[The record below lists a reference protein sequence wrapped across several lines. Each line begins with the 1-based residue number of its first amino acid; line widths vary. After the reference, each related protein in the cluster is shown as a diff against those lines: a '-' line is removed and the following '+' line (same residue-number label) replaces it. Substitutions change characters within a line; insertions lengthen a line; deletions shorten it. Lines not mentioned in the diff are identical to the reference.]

1 MHDAPQGGELND
13 VMCSYIVKAVRVREL
28 SPELGADTPGRGARV
43 DPGPGAAM
51 RAVGGRRV
59 LPAASGVPVVPAGS
73 CERPR
78 PDGGHPLPRPWK
90 TSWPRLL
97 LGGLTLLAAGSARPA
112 RVAGQERAQ
121 RLIERVDPQ
130 VGRPGDSIHLS
141 SGNMP
146 SMTAIRIGLGVAN
159 VGFEELTDLVTSEDG
174 AFEARVE
181 VPHWAQRD
189 RVYRFILFDLYFRP
203 IALSP
208 PFHVT
213 DDAGLVQREG
223 RVEERDGCLRLTDI
237 DEVVYA
243 LEVPSGSPP
252 ASGAG
257 ASLTL
262 VGRVR
267 AGSDCSADFT
277 LTVAR

>member
-1 MHDAPQGGELND
+1 
-13 VMCSYIVKAVRVREL
+13 
-28 SPELGADTPGRGARV
+28 
-43 DPGPGAAM
+43 
-51 RAVGGRRV
+51 
-59 LPAASGVPVVPAGS
+59 
-73 CERPR
+73 
-78 PDGGHPLPRPWK
+78 LPRPWK
-90 TSWPRLL
+90 TSRTRVFVV
-97 LGGLTLLAAGSARPA
+97 GLTLFAAGSARPA

-121 RLIERVDPQ
+121 RLIDRVDPQ
-130 VGRPGDSIHLS
+130 IGRPGDSIRLS

-159 VGFEELTDLVTSEDG
+159 VGFEELTDLVTSEEG
-174 AFEARVE
+174 AFATSVE

-203 IALSP
+203 IALSA

-213 DDAGLVQREG
+213 DDAGLVEREG

-243 LEVPSGSPP
+243 LEGPSGSLP
-252 ASGAG
+252 AAGAG
-257 ASLTL
+257 ASVRL

-267 AGSDCSADFT
+267 GGSHCAADFT
-277 LTVAR
+277 LAVAR